1 MLRQHVYAH
10 FQLPILLVWCWRNT
24 NSNIFLSPW
33 LVLWWRKTYINIL
46 NCLFCSCDGE
56 TTHVQHF
63 KPSFCWYG
71 GQSTRLQIFL
81 TVYFPA
87 MVVNQHVYK
96 LFKQSISL
104 VWWSINTSTNIFNC
118 LFRCYRGETTLLQT
132 ILTVYFPRL
141 HAEAACLRPFST
153 AYFLV
158 WKWSNT
164 YTSISFVYL
173 VGLVVKKNVYKY
185 CKLSILLIWW
195 WNDTSTT
202 Y

>member
-118 LFRCYRGETTLLQT
+118 LFRCYRGETTLLHNFNRLFS
-132 ILTVYFPRL
+132 LT
-141 HAEAACLRPFST
+141 AAIFMST
-153 AYFLV
+153 AIFNCLFS
-158 WKWSNT
+158 WFGSEATRIRRFFCLLGWSGGEEKRI
-164 YTSISFVYL
+164 Y
-173 VGLVVKKNVYKY
+173 
-185 CKLSILLIWW
+185 IL
-195 WNDTSTT
+195 
-202 Y
+202 